1 MEHDSDWK
9 DEEESDEPW
18 RQDPD
23 AWKKDKNGDSP
34 DPVSFTDQKNK
45 RRFPVWNEGRWEQF
59 IEQMDKSGRHI
70 IAYYEKFWNFAER
83 DRMVEEAM
91 ALYCVREAFNEMY
104 PGHEKEYYL
113 RFYLRPELTEM
124 GLQAIDYHE
133 FFHAKERALNENYV
147 FRLCRDF
154 YRQSKY
160 WFIGLPTEQRADR
173 IKDGLLHHALLACN
187 KFAGAHIIGYQPLTL
202 GGNIALLKKAL
213 QQIHLAGDELRF
225 VFDAGF
231 MQTSYY
237 DYLSKAHHEARNQ
250 LAFRIVELR
259 QILNR
264 FL

>member
-1 MEHDSDWK
+1 MENDQDWK
-9 DEEESDEPW
+9 DEEEEASEPW
-18 RQDPD
+18 HNDPD
-23 AWKKDKNGDSP
+23 AWKKNPPADSGDSQ
-34 DPVSFTDQKNK
+34 PVFEPQ
-45 RRFPVWNEGRWEQF
+45 RAAVWSEEQWEQF
-59 IEQMDKSGRHI
+59 IDQIDKSGRHI

-124 GLQAIDYHE
+124 GLQAMDYHD
-133 FFHAKERALNENYV
+133 FFHAKERTLNENYV
-147 FRLCRDF
+147 YRLCRDF
-154 YRQSKY
+154 YRQCKY
-160 WFIGLPTEQRADR
+160 WFMGLPPEKRIER
-173 IKDGLLHHALLACN
+173 IKDGLIHHAQLACT

-213 QQIHLAGDELRF
+213 QQIHITGYELRF
-225 VFDAGF
+225 ALDAGT
-231 MQTSYY
+231 MNAANY
-237 DYLSKAHHEARNQ
+237 DYLVKVHHEARNQ

-264 FL
+264 FLT